1 MKRESVGATRPAPL
15 VTAVRRALASLV
27 VGGALWCGAAS
38 AADEGLL
45 RPVSEGLSAE
55 KRAELA
61 ADPYVMRW
69 RVAGMDGDAVFGAA
83 AGAEPLVVNLFGDVE
98 VTARVRSAKTL
109 AGGSRW
115 LAGVLE
121 DGGHFTLFRHANGIV
136 RGEFHS
142 ARGVYTLRSQGQGRV
157 LVRQEDTSGM
167 PGCGN
172 DGLPEAAGALVPLS
186 AGNGT
191 RGVPKTQPLVKP
203 HATSRSPGGMPAA
216 SVAPMPIDVLVLYTQ
231 RVEDH
236 EGGPA
241 EVQAT
246 IENEMVKTNQVLEN
260 SGLFHRRMRL
270 AAMEK
275 VDYEQREGL
284 TIDLSILRH
293 TVERGLYYEPLD
305 EVHALIELHQADLV
319 HLFVREGR
327 GACGRAG
334 NFGGNQEY
342 WVQVDCESS
351 ESVDLCLYNTRRQ
364 YWRDSR
370 FSVSAAQCIGGGG
383 YFFAHELGHT
393 LGLRHNRESYHWGG
407 DTHIILGGAISPF
420 ISLMPLAT

>member
-1 MKRESVGATRPAPL
+1 MRVRSLSGTVPAPL
-15 VTAVRRALASLV
+15 VTAVRRALASLAL
-27 VGGALWCGAAS
+27 GGALCCGAVS
-38 AADEGLL
+38 AAGQGLL

-55 KRAELA
+55 KRVELA
-61 ADPYVMRW
+61 ADPQVMRW
-69 RVAGMDGDAVFGAA
+69 RVVGMDGDAVFEAP

-98 VTARVRSAKTL
+98 VRARVRSAKTL

-121 DGGHFTLFRHANGIV
+121 GGGHFTLFRHANGIV

-142 ARGVYTLRSQGQGRV
+142 ARGVYTLRSQGPGRV

-172 DGLPEAAGALVPLS
+172 DGLVEAARALAPLS

-203 HATSRSPGGMPAA
+203 HATSRSPGGLPAA

-246 IENEMVKTNQVLEN
+246 IENEMAKTNQVLEN
-260 SGLFHRRMRL
+260 SGLSHRRMRL
-270 AAMEK
+270 AAVEK
-275 VDYEQREGL
+275 VDYEQGDYL
-284 TIDLSILRH
+284 FADIDNLRLSSADNAH
-293 TVERGLYYEPLD
+293 EYDYSALD
-305 EVHALIELHQADLV
+305 EIFPLVEKHQADLV
-319 HLFVREGR
+319 HLFVHGMSEKHVVR
-327 GACGRAG
+327 
-334 NFGGNQEY
+334 
-342 WVQVDCESS
+342 QV
-351 ESVDLCLYNTRRQ
+351 YIQ
-364 YWRDSR
+364 GIMI
-370 FSVSAAQCIGGGG
+370 IGCNKI
-383 YFFAHELGHT
+383 A
-393 LGLRHNRESYHWGG
+393 N
-407 DTHIILGGAISPF
+407 ILGMLICVF
-420 ISLMPLAT
+420 ITSAVNNGGVMIDLA